1 MKYAVRLLLV
11 TLSLCLPLLA
21 SAQRDSLV
29 AEPDARLDWDT
40 FVERYSELS
49 ADELSDEAADRELM
63 YDLYELHCNPLN
75 LNDVDEEQLRRLPF
89 LDETAILSVLSYVKK
104 YRPLLSTGELMYM
117 HGLDYPTRR
126 LLQLFC
132 RAGDMP
138 KPKASPAQLLSRPKQ
153 EITLRADEPFYTK
166 VGFSSYSP
174 SYLQAHPNAV
184 YRGDPSYLSLRYTIN
199 FSNRLEAGL
208 IMEKDAGERGVDYWG
223 AYALLHGLGRLRTLA
238 VGNYRAQ
245 FGFGLVMNTSFGFG
259 KLMSLTSLDRMDRG
273 FRRHSS
279 VSESNYLRGVAATVQ
294 LTPGVQLSAFASGTD
309 VDGTFRADST
319 GISSLK
325 TDGLH
330 RTALE
335 RSKKGNVGKLDFG
348 GNIGWQAKRL
358 RLSLTAVY
366 THLDHPLRPVFN
378 TKSTRYRRYN
388 AAGNSFGNY
397 SLSYRYVGRRWA
409 IGGETA
415 LGQGGGLASLAM
427 AQGEVGGTKLTLIGR
442 HYQARYVT
450 LNGHSFSENSNPQ
463 NESGI
468 YLGASHSF
476 SKQMQLEGFVDFM
489 HFPWLKYQVSDPSWG
504 IDALVQA
511 SYRQGIHGLNL
522 RWRTKT
528 KQRDVKINSDGA
540 TALHWN
546 TVHSLRLSH
555 TLDLRNGLSLRTQLL
570 GAAANRADL
579 GTKWGYGVGEQVG
592 WGRRLRRPL
601 LAVRSR
607 RLEQRLR
614 VSFSLTY
621 FHTDDYA
628 SRLYTYEPSLL
639 YSYGMRTFYGEGVR
653 GLLVAQLPLFPGLD
667 FIAKAATVRYFDR
680 ETIGTGLEQTLR
692 DHREDVQLQVRFRF

>member
-1 MKYAVRLLLV
+1 MKSAARLLVL
-11 TLSLCLPLLA
+11 TLSLCLPLPA
-21 SAQRDSLV
+21 SAQRDSLA
-29 AEPDARLDWDT
+29 AEHAARLDWDA

-49 ADELSDEAADRELM
+49 ASELSDEAADQELM

-75 LNDVDEEQLRRLPF
+75 LNDLDEEQLRRLPF

-117 HGLDYPTRR
+117 HGLDYPTRC

-138 KPKASPAQLLSRPKQ
+138 KPKSSLARLLSHPRQ

-166 VGFSSYSP
+166 VGFSSYSA
-174 SYLQAHPNAV
+174 SYLQAHPNTV
-184 YRGDPSYLSLRYTIN
+184 YRGDPSYLSLRYTVN

-208 IMEKDAGERGVDYWG
+208 LMEKDAGERGVDYWG
-223 AYALLHGLGRLRTLA
+223 AYAVLHGVGRLHTLA

-259 KLMSLTSLDRMDRG
+259 KLMSLSSLDRMDRG

-294 LTPGVQLSAFASGTD
+294 LTPGVQLSAFASSTD
-309 VDGTFRADST
+309 VDGTWRADST

-325 TDGLH
+325 TDGMH

-335 RSKKGNVGKLDFG
+335 RSKKGNVEKMDFG
-348 GNIGWQAKRL
+348 GNVGWQMKRL

-366 THLDHPLRPVFN
+366 THLDRPLRPVYH

-388 AAGNSFGNY
+388 AAGSEFGNY
-397 SLSYRYVGRRWA
+397 SVSYRYVGRRWTL
-409 IGGETA
+409 GGETA
-415 LGQGGGLASLAM
+415 LGQGGGVATLAQ

-450 LNGHSFSENSNPQ
+450 LNGHCFSENSNPQ

-476 SKQMQLEGFVDFM
+476 SKRMQLEGFVDFM

-511 SYRQGIHGLNL
+511 SYRRGIHSLNL

-528 KQRDVKINSDGA
+528 KQRDLKINSDGA
-540 TALHWN
+540 TTLRWN
-546 TVHSLRLSH
+546 TTHSLRLSH
-555 TLDLRNGLSLRTQLL
+555 TLDLRGGLSLRTQLL
-570 GAAANRADL
+570 GAAVNRADL
-579 GTKWGYGVGEQVG
+579 GTKCGYGVGEQVG
-592 WGRRLRRPL
+592 WGRELSRPL
-601 LAVRSR
+601 FSAHAGR
-607 RLEQRLR
+607 REKKLR
-614 VSFSLTY
+614 ISFSLTY

-639 YSYGMRTFYGEGVR
+639 YSYGMRTFYGEGIR
-653 GLLVAQLPLFPGLD
+653 SLLVAQLPLFSGLD
-667 FIAKAATVRYFDR
+667 FIVKAATIRYFDR

-692 DHREDVQLQVRFRF
+692 DHREDLQLQVRFRF

>member
-1 MKYAVRLLLV
+1 MPPHARLLLL
-11 TLSLCLPLLA
+11 TLSFCLPLLA
-21 SAQRDSLV
+21 EAQRDSVL
-29 AEPDARLDWDT
+29 AEPAARLDWDA

-49 ADELSDEAADRELM
+49 ASELSDEATDQELM

-75 LNDVDEEQLRRLPF
+75 LNDLDEEQLRRLPF

-117 HGLDYPTRR
+117 HGLDYPTRC

-132 RAGDMP
+132 RAGEMP
-138 KPKASPAQLLSRPKQ
+138 KPKSSLAQLLSHPRQ
-153 EITLRADEPFYTK
+153 EITLRADHPFYTK
-166 VGFSSYSP
+166 VGFSSYSA

-184 YRGDPSYLSLRYTIN
+184 YRGDPSYLSLRYTVN

-223 AYALLHGLGRLRTLA
+223 AYALLHGIGRLHTVA
-238 VGNYRAQ
+238 VGNFRAQ

-259 KLMSLTSLDRMDRG
+259 KLMSLNSLDRMDRG

-279 VSESNYLRGVAATVQ
+279 VTESNYLRGVAATVQ
-294 LTPGVQLSAFASGTD
+294 LSSGVQLSAFASAVD
-309 VDGTFRADST
+309 ADGTIRADST
-319 GISSLK
+319 GVSSLK
-325 TDGLH
+325 TDGMH

-335 RSKKGNVGKLDFG
+335 RSKKGNVQKLDFG
-348 GNIGWQAKRL
+348 GNIGWQMSRL

-366 THLDHPLRPVFN
+366 THLDRPLRPAYN

-388 AAGNSFGNY
+388 AAGSEYGNY
-397 SLSYRYVGRRWA
+397 SVSYRYVGHRWT

-415 LGQGGGLASLAM
+415 LGQGGGVATLAM
-427 AQGEVGGTKLTLIGR
+427 AQGEMGGTKLTLIGR

-468 YLGASHSF
+468 YLGATHSF
-476 SKQMQLEGFVDFM
+476 SKRLQLEGFVDVM

-504 IDALVQA
+504 IDALMQA
-511 SYRQGIHGLNL
+511 TYRKGTHSLTL

-528 KQRDVKINSDGA
+528 KQRDVKIKSDGA
-540 TALHWN
+540 TELHWN
-546 TVHSLRLSH
+546 TTHSLRLSH
-555 TLDLRNGLSLRTQLL
+555 TLDLHNGFALRTQLL
-570 GAAANRADL
+570 GAAANRTDL

-592 WGRRLRRPL
+592 WSRGMRRPL
-601 LAVRSR
+601 LAAAAR
-607 RLEQRLR
+607 RLEHRLR

-639 YSYGMRTFYGEGVR
+639 YSYGMRTFYGEGIR
-653 GLLVAQLPLFPGLD
+653 GLLVAQLPLLSGLD
-667 FIAKAATVRYFDR
+667 FIAKAATIRYFDR

-692 DHREDVQLQVRFRF
+692 NHREDVQLQVRLRF

>member
-1 MKYAVRLLLV
+1 MHPAVRLLVLA
-11 TLSLCLPLLA
+11 LSLCLPLTA
-21 SAQRDSLV
+21 KAQRDSV
-29 AEPDARLDWDT
+29 WAEPAARLDWDA

-49 ADELSDEAADRELM
+49 ASDLSDEAADQELM

-75 LNDVDEEQLRRLPF
+75 LNDLDEAQLRRLPF
-89 LDETAILSVLSYVKK
+89 LDETAILSVLTYVKK
-104 YRPLLSTGELMYM
+104 YRPLLSTGEIMYM
-117 HGLDYPTRR
+117 HGIDYATRC

-132 RAGDMP
+132 RAGETP
-138 KPKASPAQLLSRPKQ
+138 KTKPSLAQLLSRSRQ
-153 EITLRADEPFYTK
+153 EITLRADEPFYTT
-166 VGFSSYSP
+166 VGYSSYSAD
-174 SYLQAHPNAV
+174 YLKTHPNAV

-199 FSNRLEAGL
+199 FSNKLEAGL

-223 AYALLHGLGRLRTLA
+223 CYGVLHDIGRLHTVA
-238 VGNYRAQ
+238 VGNFRAQ

-259 KLMSLTSLDRMDRG
+259 KLMSLNSLDRMDRG

-294 LTPGVQLSAFASGTD
+294 LTPRMQLSAFASNVD
-309 VDGTFRADST
+309 ADGTLRSDST
-319 GISSLK
+319 GVSSLK
-325 TDGLH
+325 TDGMH

-335 RSKKGNVGKLDFG
+335 RSKKGNVEKTDFG
-348 GNIGWQAKRL
+348 GHLSWQMSRL
-358 RLSLTAVY
+358 RLSLTTVY
-366 THLDHPLRPVFN
+366 THLDRPLRPVFN

-388 AAGNSFGNY
+388 AAGNTFGNY
-397 SLSYRYVGRRWA
+397 SVSYRYVGRHCT

-415 LGQGGGLASLAM
+415 LGQGGGVATLLM
-427 AQGEVGGTKLTLIGR
+427 AQGETGGTRLTLIGR

-450 LNGHSFSENSNPQ
+450 LNGHSFSESSKPQ

-476 SKQMQLEGFVDFM
+476 SKSTQLEGFVDVM
-489 HFPWLKYQVSDPSWG
+489 HFPWLKYQVSAPSWG

-511 SYRQGIHGLNL
+511 TYRRGIHSLNL

-528 KQRDVKINSDGA
+528 KQRDVKINSAGA

-546 TVHSLRLSH
+546 TVHSLRMTH
-555 TLDLRNGLSLRTQLL
+555 TLNLENGISLRTQLL

-592 WGRRLRRPL
+592 WGRGLRRPL
-601 LAVRSR
+601 LAASAHRQ
-607 RLEQRLR
+607 EHRLR
-614 VSFSLTY
+614 LSLSLTY

-639 YSYGMRTFYGEGVR
+639 YSFGMRTFYGRGVR
-653 GLLVAQLPLFPGLD
+653 GILVAQLPLLSGLD
-667 FIAKAATVRYFDR
+667 FIAKAACIRYFDR
-680 ETIGTGLEQTLR
+680 ETIGTSLEQTLS
-692 DHREDVQLQVRFRF
+692 DHREDVQLQVRLRF